1 MYEIRYGRERLSIDS
16 VDLLV
21 RKLSEINGS
30 VSIILMKPSGMT
42 AASYVDVSSGVIRQS
57 YGERKALKA
66 CDFALNGAAFQ

>member
-1 MYEIRYGRERLSIDS
+1 MYQIRNGRERLNVDT

-42 AASYVDVSSGVIRQS
+42 AASYVDVSNGVIRQS
-57 YGERKALKA
+57 YGARMALKA
-66 CDFALNGAAFQ
+66 SDFALNGAAFQ